1 MPKISEAAIL
11 KRAKALCKQDGKNWD
26 FPFTPSLPPQTK
38 IGKFFLDEEGR
49 REYLGRA
56 RQHLVANRRAPERR
70 PLGPDPRQPGLDAL
84 ADLLRL
90 KGAATPAG
98 SSPP

>member
-26 FPFTPSLPPQTK
+26 FAFTPSLPPQTK
-38 IGKFFLDEEGR
+38 MGKFFLDEEGR
-49 REYLGRA
+49 REYLRRA
-56 RQHLVANRRAPERR
+56 RQHLVANRRPREPRS
-70 PLGPDPRQPGLDAL
+70 LGPDPHQPGLGAL

-98 SSPP
+98 SSP